1 MGCAPIAHTVFHRFI
16 RANPKNPKWLGRDRF
31 VLSNGHAC
39 ALQYILLHLCGYDVS
54 INDLQTFRQIG
65 SKLPGHPENFMT
77 AGIEVSTG
85 PLGQGICNAVGMA
98 IAEAHMA
105 ATYNKDGFTVFDNYT
120 FVLLGDGCLQ
130 EGVQAEA
137 VSLAGHLKLGKLIA
151 LYDDNHITIDGDTT
165 VSFTEDVD
173 KRFQAYGWHTLVV
186 ADGDNDLKAIEAAII
201 EAKNVTDKPTIIR
214 IRTTIG
220 YGSGKAGTAG
230 VHGAPL
236 GDSDIVN
243 VKGKFGFDATQKFF
257 VPPEVHEHYKIFGQR
272 GQELES
278 KWNALFEQYKAKY
291 PELASELVR
300 RVTNQLPA
308 NIKDLLPKYT
318 TSDAPQATRKL
329 SESVLNAV
337 APHLPELVGG
347 SADLTHSN
355 LTRWKT
361 AKDFQPPSTKL
372 GDYAGRYIRFGVREH
387 GMAAICNGIH
397 AYGGLIP
404 FGATF
409 LNFISYA
416 VGASRLSQLS
426 HHQIL
431 YILTHDSI
439 GLGEDGPTHQ
449 PIETLATLRATPN
462 GLTFR
467 PADGNEVSGAYYAA
481 LINNKRPSFFALS
494 RQNAPQLP
502 NTSIEN
508 TLKGAYAIVDT
519 PNPKLII
526 VGTGTETSLAFSAGE
541 ELTKAGIPTK
551 VVSMPCMELFDEQPE
566 QYKLSVFNDGVPALS
581 VEALSTFGWDKYAH
595 AHVGMTTFGLSGPY
609 LEVYKKF
616 GIIHEEVVKKGKQLV
631 EFYKGKQAVSRLA
644 KPF

>member
-151 LYDDNHITIDGDTT
+151 LYDDNHITIDGETT
-165 VSFTEDVD
+165 FSFTEDVD